1 MFGFA
6 WVRTHLGV
14 ILSDALGVFKSFGL
28 ISEKNEEMIKK
39 SRQDRGSFVTEKGP
53 LAAAKSFTTA
63 KQCFAAARPDGK
75 NGSASGSPLQSYCS
89 QHEKCCVLFCSAI
102 LLFQVLV
109 YWTNEDPI
117 SV

>member
-39 SRQDRGSFVTEKGP
+39 KSRQDRGSFVTEKGP
-53 LAAAKSFTTA
+53 LAAAKSF
-63 KQCFAAARPDGK
+63 AAARPGGK

-89 QHEKCCVLFCSAI
+89 QHEKCCVLFYSAI